1 MYHSLEARAQSINR
15 RAQADNIAITASKE
29 AEWTEGNLLSS
40 STMFKFTEIAR
51 RLTTHES
58 LKVVDEAY
66 SNEAI
71 KEKDLRQDYRQ
82 HFVTTAPVILMPFC
96 SRTHF
101 MLIVALRSNNTLEA
115 IVLDSMKNY
124 NPSARAK
131 KIHNLATNVGQ
142 AIGVRMNVN
151 FPTCA
156 QQKSTSNSCDS
167 MSAGG

>member
-1 MYHSLEARAQSINR
+1 LEARAQSINR

-82 HFVTTAPVILMPFC
+82 HFVTTAGHPYAVLLSDPLHAHRCPSFKQH
-96 SRTHF
+96 S
-101 MLIVALRSNNTLEA
+101 RSNRSGLNEKLQP
-115 IVLDSMKNY
+115 VC
-124 NPSARAK
+124 
-131 KIHNLATNVGQ
+131 
-142 AIGVRMNVN
+142 
-151 FPTCA
+151 TC
-156 QQKSTSNSCDS
+156 KEDP
-167 MSAGG
+167 